1 VKRVG
6 ERALIEKC
14 IDHTHTHTH
23 THGAWHPYWW
33 VKVASMQAILF
44 CPLGFLLIQA
54 LPKNG
59 VMLRPWLWTLS
70 LNGKYSLVLDF
81 GCFWKCDKLCM
92 QIFVWWFAWI
102 FCADYYVYFLT
113 ATAGSWWSQWVVMAA
128 CPCYIVMNAMKVW
141 HFCEWLSLI
150 RLWMHS
156 CDVVT
161 SQSVCYCGDQ
171 YYVYS
176 STSSPL
182 WWKNDVHLSVI
193 SALVLWRMHLLTPSL
208 SDYVASVTAG
218 MAE

>member
-1 VKRVG
+1 MKKMSCVSLHSTGAQPCKVTEEKSIVMWCETCGG
-6 ERALIEKC
+6 ES
-14 IDHTHTHTH
+14 IDWKMHWSHTHR
-23 THGAWHPYWW
+23 AWHPYCYWQ

-44 CPLGFLLIQA
+44 CPLGFLLMQA
-54 LPKNG
+54 LPKN
-59 VMLRPWLWTLS
+59 
-70 LNGKYSLVLDF
+70 
-81 GCFWKCDKLCM
+81 
-92 QIFVWWFAWI
+92 
-102 FCADYYVYFLT
+102 DYYIYFLT
-113 ATAGSWWSQWVVMAA
+113 TTAGSWWSQWIVMAA
-128 CPCYIVMNAMKVW
+128 CPCYIVINVMKVW

-150 RLWMHS
+150 RLWLHS

-161 SQSVCYCGDQ
+161 SLSVCYCGDQ

-208 SDYVASVTAG
+208 SNCVASVTAG

>member
-1 VKRVG
+1 MSCTSLYSTGAQPWKVTEEKGIVMWCETCGG
-6 ERALIEKC
+6 ES
-14 IDHTHTHTH
+14 IDWKMHWSHTHTHTH
-23 THGAWHPYWW
+23 TAWHPYWR

-59 VMLRPWLWTLS
+59 VILGPWLWILS

-81 GCFWKCDKLCM
+81 GCFWKCDTRWM
-92 QIFVWWFAWI
+92 QIFVWWFAWN
-102 FCADYYVYFLT
+102 FCADYYIYFLT

-128 CPCYIVMNAMKVW
+128 CPCYIVINAMKVW

-150 RLWMHS
+150 RLWQHS

-176 STSSPL
+176 WT
-182 WWKNDVHLSVI
+182 I
-193 SALVLWRMHLLTPSL
+193 SIVTEKWC
-208 SDYVASVTAG
+208 AS
-218 MAE
+218 